1 MSIKLV
7 RLFPELFNIKP
18 FVIGDHPIYHPETKD
33 YLDYWEEQEKRCIEG
48 LWGLDK
54 SEKGGGWRF
63 CPPVL
68 YYYIN
73 FCVIEHEDE
82 RNNSTIILPPS
93 LRDVEWLFFYN
104 WFICRGFSGFEGDY
118 EYTCHELIRKLESGE
133 KLNTKEILKLQR
145 AEGVLKPDGSYK
157 KFIHPREYLYKTFDK
172 PLGLPLYANEAKNL
186 MALTPRRQGKSMW
199 LMAILSHAFK
209 FHGAIRFDQEYFNL
223 TRGPSILIGS
233 VLAKAADTLKHFSFL
248 EEYQKHNF
256 GAWGDGDDFIPG
268 YFFQQVSGSLTV
280 SNQKSPY
287 RNEYE
292 ERING
297 VVTKQGKGTR
307 IVHVT
312 YEDNPEAAVGQGPII
327 SIIEEVGLLIS
338 LLKVLGAN
346 EPGLTR
352 NNKFGSHL
360 LIGCVC
366 AGTKVWDKNG
376 NLCNIEDI
384 NKTTGILG
392 HYAGEYSIEEVTN
405 VQKPTL
411 KECYRLT
418 LEGGNSLEC
427 SWDHPIFS
435 TSAHLKYRKDGNT
448 YRDAVYVEAQDLTTD
463 DYVFLVDKID
473 KFGNHKEK
481 YARLLGLMVGD
492 GYYGRIHQISVC
504 TDQKGIQNYIE
515 SIENT
520 KIKKQFLIPKNNEQF
535 IEYSIKNK
543 EVRKIL
549 SSNGMLGQTRD
560 KKQLPANI
568 GEYDKQS
575 LADFIGGY
583 FDADGCVVYNE
594 TKKKLKIQLTSKYRH
609 LLEDVKFYLTKF
621 GIDSTI
627 GKEKRNGGYINND
640 STYYSLYI
648 TKNKDVI
655 RFKRNITLLS
665 EYKQKTLF
673 KEIKANREFKRWN
686 VITKNSNNNV
696 EKSFTGLITKKIKK
710 IENIGEKEV
719 YNLTANT
726 THTYL
731 ANNIVTHNTAGNM
744 ERIFESKMVFEEPET
759 YKFLG
764 FEDLWENRQKEIG
777 LFIPGYY
784 VDNALRDPQG
794 NQNLEAAF
802 ELEMQERAR
811 LSKADNSYALD
822 AYMMARPL
830 VPSEMFLSGQS
841 NIFPVSLLRD
851 QLNRVEIRDLFNSLT
866 YKGELEWNESKTGVK
881 LKLDFN
887 NQLKPII
894 SMKLDQYKSSLKGCI
909 VFYEAPEE
917 NIPIPTQKRSL
928 YKIVYDPV
936 RDDVVGTSL
945 AAILVYKSTSED
957 GWALGL
963 QDALV
968 AEYIGRVDKVDDMHQ
983 IAIKLAIY
991 YNAKIMVETNIPDFV
1006 RYCKNNG
1013 FAHLLQR
1020 KPMKTI
1026 SKSVK
1031 DPGNKYEVGI
1041 DMTSPALHEH
1051 AEQLG
1056 RQWLLTEWKT
1066 DSTGETLLNLHKL
1079 NSPMILQ
1086 QLMMYT
1092 REDKKRYDAVAAL
1105 KLLWLWLKE
1114 EKEEPVKQEAREAAI
1129 ETVEMYYN
1137 KLTRKQQTTNVNYY
1151 TY

>member
-104 WFICRGFSGFEGDY
+104 WFICRGFSGFEDDY

-209 FHGAIRFDQEYFNL
+209 FHGATRFDQEYFNL

-256 GAWGDGDDFIPG
+256 GAWGDGDEFIPG

-327 SIIEEVGLLIS
+327 SIIEEVGLLTS

-360 LIGCVC
+360 LIG
-366 AGTKVWDKNG
+366 
-376 NLCNIEDI
+376 
-384 NKTTGILG
+384 
-392 HYAGEYSIEEVTN
+392 
-405 VQKPTL
+405 
-411 KECYRLT
+411 
-418 LEGGNSLEC
+418 
-427 SWDHPIFS
+427 
-435 TSAHLKYRKDGNT
+435 
-448 YRDAVYVEAQDLTTD
+448 
-463 DYVFLVDKID
+463 
-473 KFGNHKEK
+473 
-481 YARLLGLMVGD
+481 
-492 GYYGRIHQISVC
+492 
-504 TDQKGIQNYIE
+504 
-515 SIENT
+515 
-520 KIKKQFLIPKNNEQF
+520 
-535 IEYSIKNK
+535 
-543 EVRKIL
+543 
-549 SSNGMLGQTRD
+549 
-560 KKQLPANI
+560 
-568 GEYDKQS
+568 
-575 LADFIGGY
+575 
-583 FDADGCVVYNE
+583 
-594 TKKKLKIQLTSKYRH
+594 
-609 LLEDVKFYLTKF
+609 
-621 GIDSTI
+621 
-627 GKEKRNGGYINND
+627 
-640 STYYSLYI
+640 
-648 TKNKDVI
+648 
-655 RFKRNITLLS
+655 
-665 EYKQKTLF
+665 
-673 KEIKANREFKRWN
+673 
-686 VITKNSNNNV
+686 
-696 EKSFTGLITKKIKK
+696 
-710 IENIGEKEV
+710 
-719 YNLTANT
+719 
-726 THTYL
+726 
-731 ANNIVTHNTAGNM
+731 TAGNM

-841 NIFPVSLLRD
+841 NIFAPVSLLRD

>member
-54 SEKGGGWRF
+54 NDNEGGWRF

-327 SIIEEVGLLIS
+327 SIIEEVGLLTS

-360 LIGCVC
+360 LIG
-366 AGTKVWDKNG
+366 
-376 NLCNIEDI
+376 
-384 NKTTGILG
+384 
-392 HYAGEYSIEEVTN
+392 
-405 VQKPTL
+405 
-411 KECYRLT
+411 
-418 LEGGNSLEC
+418 
-427 SWDHPIFS
+427 
-435 TSAHLKYRKDGNT
+435 
-448 YRDAVYVEAQDLTTD
+448 
-463 DYVFLVDKID
+463 
-473 KFGNHKEK
+473 
-481 YARLLGLMVGD
+481 
-492 GYYGRIHQISVC
+492 
-504 TDQKGIQNYIE
+504 
-515 SIENT
+515 
-520 KIKKQFLIPKNNEQF
+520 
-535 IEYSIKNK
+535 
-543 EVRKIL
+543 
-549 SSNGMLGQTRD
+549 
-560 KKQLPANI
+560 
-568 GEYDKQS
+568 
-575 LADFIGGY
+575 
-583 FDADGCVVYNE
+583 
-594 TKKKLKIQLTSKYRH
+594 
-609 LLEDVKFYLTKF
+609 
-621 GIDSTI
+621 
-627 GKEKRNGGYINND
+627 
-640 STYYSLYI
+640 
-648 TKNKDVI
+648 
-655 RFKRNITLLS
+655 
-665 EYKQKTLF
+665 
-673 KEIKANREFKRWN
+673 
-686 VITKNSNNNV
+686 
-696 EKSFTGLITKKIKK
+696 
-710 IENIGEKEV
+710 
-719 YNLTANT
+719 
-726 THTYL
+726 
-731 ANNIVTHNTAGNM
+731 TAGNM